1 MKMKKIKVMIEWAGN
16 NYSAGTGEI
25 NGVVVATGNTL
36 DAVKANFKDAF
47 VFHIKGSL
55 EDGDK
60 LPGYVI
66 KNNYELHFEMGAS
79 AMLHLTD
86 GLITRSAISKASG
99 INEKQLSHYLTGHR
113 VAREA
118 QNKKIADGIVKI
130 SRQIK
135 ELSTVV

>member
-1 MKMKKIKVMIEWAGN
+1 MKKIKVMIEWAGN

-60 LPGYVI
+60 LPR
-66 KNNYELHFEMGAS
+66 LC
-79 AMLHLTD
+79 
-86 GLITRSAISKASG
+86 R
-99 INEKQLSHYLTGHR
+99 
-113 VAREA
+113 
-118 QNKKIADGIVKI
+118 
-130 SRQIK
+130 
-135 ELSTVV
+135 